1 MRSRRVEY
9 GSFRARMEDLVPL
22 LGADPQ
28 QVKPG
33 FDKAPKPFARTRRRT
48 AYLINQY
55 LFEHS
60 RR

>member
-1 MRSRRVEY
+1 
-9 GSFRARMEDLVPL
+9 MEDLVPL